1 MELNPILF
9 VPAMLV
15 LLSSSC
21 MVGPKYQRPATP
33 APPAYKEQAP
43 ASYGESKN
51 WQQAQPND
59 GAIRGKWWEIYKD
72 AELNSLEERVNISNQ
87 NVLAYEA
94 QYKEARDVIRAA
106 RSNLFPTVGA
116 SPSITNSR
124 SGRSSFAS
132 SGSGGVAVAGGSG
145 TTTLY
150 DLPVNLSW
158 TADIWGSIR
167 RTARADIAAAQATAA
182 QLENAR
188 LSYQATL
195 ASDYFQLRGLDVHE
209 DLLKKTVASYEE
221 YLQLT
226 RDRFDAGVASDADVA
241 EAEAQLEGTRASL
254 VDVGVDRAQ
263 YEHAIAILI
272 GRPPAE
278 FSIPKTMELAP
289 PPRVPVAVPS
299 TLLERRPDIA
309 QYERQVAAANEQ
321 IGVAKA
327 AYYPTVT
334 LSASAGLTSTSIA
347 DWFTWP
353 ARFWSVGPTLSE
365 TLFDA
370 GKRRAQLAE
379 AQHTYGAAVANY
391 RQTVLTAFQQVE
403 DNLAALRILEN
414 EAAVE
419 DRAVA
424 AAVRSLDISTEQY
437 KAGTVNYLNVLT
449 AQATLLSDQISAI
462 SILTRRLTSSV
473 LLVEALGGGW
483 NATSLPTSDQIVKG
497 Q

>member
-1 MELNPILF
+1 MKLKSIFL
-9 VPAMLV
+9 VPAV
-15 LLSSSC
+15 PLLFSSC
-21 MVGPKYQRPATP
+21 MVGPKYQPPATP
-33 APPAYKEQAP
+33 AAPAYKEQPP
-43 ASYGESKN
+43 ASYGDLKN
-51 WQQAQPND
+51 WQQAQPNE

-72 AELNSLEERVNISNQ
+72 PQLNALEEQVNISNQ

-94 QYKEARDVIRAA
+94 QFKQSRDVVRAA

-124 SGRSSFAS
+124 SGRGSFAS

-145 TTTLY
+145 STALY

-167 RTARADIAAAQATAA
+167 RTVRADIATAQATAA

-209 DLLKKTVASYEE
+209 DLLKKTVTSYEE

-254 VDVGVDRAQ
+254 VDVGVDRTQ
-263 YEHAIAILI
+263 FEHAIAILI
-272 GRPPAE
+272 GKQPAE
-278 FSIPKTMELAP
+278 FSIPITTELAP
-289 PPRVPVAVPS
+289 PPRIPIAVPS
-299 TLLERRPDIA
+299 TLLQRRPDIA
-309 QYERQVAAANEQ
+309 QYERQVASANEQ

-327 AYYPTVT
+327 AYFPTVT
-334 LSASAGLTSTSIA
+334 LSATAGLTSTNIT

-365 TLFDA
+365 TLLDF

-379 AQHTYGAAVANY
+379 AQHAYDATVANY

-414 EAAVE
+414 EAGVE
-419 DRAVA
+419 DKAVA
-424 AAVRSLDISTEQY
+424 AAVRSLDVSTEQY

-449 AQATLLSDQISAI
+449 AQTVVLSDQISAI

-483 NATSLPTSDQIVKG
+483 NASSLPVPAEIVKG

>member
-1 MELNPILF
+1 MKLKSIFL
-9 VPAMLV
+9 VPAV
-15 LLSSSC
+15 LLLFSNC
-21 MVGPKYQRPATP
+21 MVGPKYQPPATP
-33 APPAYKEQAP
+33 AAPAYKEQPP
-43 ASYGESKN
+43 ASYGDLKN
-51 WQQAQPND
+51 WQQAQPNE

-72 AELNSLEERVNISNQ
+72 PQLNALEERVNISNQ

-94 QYKEARDVIRAA
+94 QFKQSRDVVRAA

-124 SGRSSFAS
+124 SGRGSFAS

-145 TTTLY
+145 STALY

-158 TADIWGSIR
+158 TADIWGNIR
-167 RTARADIAAAQATAA
+167 RTVRADIATAQATAA

-254 VDVGVDRAQ
+254 VDVGVDRTQ
-263 YEHAIAILI
+263 FEHAIAILI
-272 GRPPAE
+272 GKQPAE
-278 FSIPKTMELAP
+278 FSIPITTELAP
-289 PPRVPVAVPS
+289 PPRIPIAVPS

-309 QYERQVAAANEQ
+309 QYERQVASANEQ

-327 AYYPTVT
+327 AYFPTVT
-334 LSASAGLTSTSIA
+334 LSATAGLTSTNIT

-365 TLFDA
+365 TLLDF

-379 AQHTYGAAVANY
+379 AQHAYDATVANY

-414 EAAVE
+414 EAGVE
-419 DRAVA
+419 DKAVA
-424 AAVRSLDISTEQY
+424 AAVRSLDVSTEQY

-449 AQATLLSDQISAI
+449 AQTVVLSDQISAI

-483 NATSLPTSDQIVKG
+483 NASSLPAPAEIVKG